1 MANGK
6 PTSLKLFFTRGTRV
20 RKDVIPGEP
29 AGDANDMIKIIPA
42 GTRATI
48 RIDAARDLII
58 GESALEDNANNKER
72 IAEFEVEIA
81 ESKKRDA
88 KRIAE
93 KSQPTLKK
101 AA

>member
-29 AGDANDMIKIIPA
+29 AGDAHDMIKIIPA

-58 GESALEDNANNKER
+58 GESAVEDSPANKER
-72 IAEFEVEIA
+72 IAELEGEIA
-81 ESKKRDA
+81 ATHKRDA
-88 KRIAE
+88 ARISA
-93 KSQPTLKK
+93 KSQPNLKK